1 MNRNSNMII
10 KIGVIAFVV
19 IGIFTVARLEM
30 KYNEI
35 EVQRQQL
42 EQQYRLNEELL
53 QELER
58 DLDAEFNDD
67 YVIKIAKENLNLCM
81 PEEVIFYN
89 DLND

>member
-10 KIGVIAFVV
+10 KLGVIAFVV

-35 EVQRQQL
+35 EMQRQQL
-42 EQQYRLNEELL
+42 EEQYRQNEELL
-53 QELER
+53 EELER
-58 DLDAEFNDD
+58 DLGAEFNDD
-67 YVIKIAKENLNLCM
+67 YVIKIAKEKLNLCM

>member
-10 KIGVIAFVV
+10 KLGVIVFVV

-35 EVQRQQL
+35 EMHRQQL
-42 EQQYRLNEELL
+42 EEQYKQNEELL

-58 DLDAEFNDD
+58 DLDAEFNDE
-67 YVIKIAKENLNLCM
+67 YVIKIAKEKLNLCM